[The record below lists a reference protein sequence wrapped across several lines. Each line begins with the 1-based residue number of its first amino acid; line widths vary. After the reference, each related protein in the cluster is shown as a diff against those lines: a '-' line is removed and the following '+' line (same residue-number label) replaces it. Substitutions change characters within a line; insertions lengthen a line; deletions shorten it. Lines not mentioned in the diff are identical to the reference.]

1 MFFEDWFSSKNIFL
15 LILFISEHLKCTYC
29 NEIYD
34 KPVTLPCGKVIC
46 QYHKDE
52 IGQSL
57 STNSFEC
64 TLCSNGIFPVNELA
78 LALLKITPHE
88 IVQSKIIK
96 EFKTNLEK
104 CKNKSNE
111 IQQMIVND
119 GMDFVFDYCQQ
130 LRLDLDIAIEYRK
143 KELDE
148 IGDSIRM
155 EIEKIE
161 KELNEHISKYLIIK
175 LIN

>member
-1 MFFEDWFSSKNIFL
+1 MFFEENQ
-15 LILFISEHLKCTYC
+15 ISEHLKCTYC

-46 QYHKDE
+46 QYHMDE
-52 IGQSL
+52 IGRSL
-57 STNSFEC
+57 STSTFEC
-64 TLCSNGIFPVNELA
+64 PQCKKIHDYPSNGRFPVNELA

-104 CKNKSNE
+104 CKKKSNE
-111 IQQMIVND
+111 IKQMIVND
-119 GMDFVFDYCQQ
+119 GIDFVFDYCQQ